1 MDEKGGGE
9 GICMHPPAAR
19 KGFSSTNTCYQ
30 AVFAVTRPWGPALST
45 GLSHQGVY
53 SAKAQEG
60 CGQGWG

>member
-1 MDEKGGGE
+1 
-9 GICMHPPAAR
+9 MHPPAAR

-53 SAKAQEG
+53 SAKAQQG